1 MFQMGTNM
9 QRPKGGRG
17 YRILKERLELQA
29 KPKQGCLVGQVRDDA
44 ILQLLDNTDC
54 FKQGSYMI
62 RLVYFRKFTLSHYIS
77 FCLIETFTSSP
88 TFNFHH
94 PPHFLPDIAQ
104 IPRVMIINTPSD
116 QLSFLLLYSLIAGL
130 TWLHPTIQPITLG
143 QEQGFGW
150 IVFFLESLRENLFPY
165 LFQLLGSTHIP

>member
-1 MFQMGTNM
+1 MVDEGWRVGIMFQMGTNM

-62 RLVYFRKFTLSHYIS
+62 RLVYFRKFTLWARSGDGIKAMR
-77 FCLIETFTSSP
+77 LR
-88 TFNFHH
+88 
-94 PPHFLPDIAQ
+94 A
-104 IPRVMIINTPSD
+104 RD
-116 QLSFLLLYSLIAGL
+116 QLHDGCCN
-130 TWLHPTIQPITLG
+130 P
-143 QEQGFGW
+143 
-150 IVFFLESLRENLFPY
+150 REK
-165 LFQLLGSTHIP
+165 S